1 MKSLE
6 TLQSQA
12 RNIEDDSLRL
22 ALVREV
28 ETIKQRFITAHQTL
42 QQQQSHAVEM
52 IQSTPPPEYQERYV
66 DIKVAVDDALPMV
79 TKEFQYAELPR
90 LEDQMEA
97 CKVNCLSPSLF
108 LYVLIER
115 FFKHMK
121 CHLLC
126 HEMPSDIM
134 YC

>member
-42 QQQQSHAVEM
+42 QQQQSHAIEM

-97 CKVNCLSPSLF
+97 CKVYSLI
-108 LYVLIER
+108 LDS
-115 FFKHMK
+115 FKVALVFI
-121 CHLLC
+121 LLC
-126 HEMPSDIM
+126 LLIILS
-134 YC
+134 

>member
-1 MKSLE
+1 MMNAETLSMINAYFLFQLKLGELSTHMKALE
-6 TLQSQA
+6 SLQSQA

-42 QQQQSHAVEM
+42 QQQQSHAIEM

-79 TKEFQYAELPR
+79 TKEFQYAEMPR

-97 CKVNCLSPSLF
+97 CKVIYIF
-108 LYVLIER
+108 
-115 FFKHMK
+115 
-121 CHLLC
+121 
-126 HEMPSDIM
+126 
-134 YC
+134 

>member
-42 QQQQSHAVEM
+42 QQQQSHAIEM

-66 DIKVAVDDALPMV
+66 DIKVAVDDALPLV
-79 TKEFQYAELPR
+79 TKEFQYAELPH

-97 CKVNCLSPSLF
+97 CKVWRFNSKWTCHFDGNIQDIISL
-108 LYVLIER
+108 Y
-115 FFKHMK
+115 
-121 CHLLC
+121 
-126 HEMPSDIM
+126 
-134 YC
+134 